1 MKKVNKHLSVEHP
14 ILILN
19 CKDPTC
25 EYKTN
30 NAPSLAVHNKE
41 LHTKN
46 LFKISNTI
54 TVGSALVRI
63 TALGTVCILNC
74 HSVPRSVV
82 VTPLERVFLRTG
94 TTARLTGNLSTQNQK
109 NIAGRSARSY
119 LDN

>member
-1 MKKVNKHLSVEHP
+1 MLIRIYSY
-14 ILILN
+14 LILVLCLSHYVIIQKFMN
-19 CKDPTC
+19 FSPPP
-25 EYKTN
+25 
-30 NAPSLAVHNKE
+30 PS
-41 LHTKN
+41 
-46 LFKISNTI
+46 
-54 TVGSALVRI
+54 LVRI